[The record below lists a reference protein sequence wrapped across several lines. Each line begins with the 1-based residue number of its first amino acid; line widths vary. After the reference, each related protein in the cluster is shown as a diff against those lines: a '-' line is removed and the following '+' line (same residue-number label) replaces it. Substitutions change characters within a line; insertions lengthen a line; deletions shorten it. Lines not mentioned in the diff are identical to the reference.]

1 MKMISFAAI
10 LMTGAALMA
19 CGDAAPTADKA
30 PAAATT
36 SAAPAATEA
45 QQSDAISALY
55 KDGINDA
62 NRGDKTGMVR
72 VHGTINQPSGGE
84 VTLYE
89 SEGRNTIEVAKTR
102 LSNRA
107 FDFGEIEVS
116 RGFYKISLNGET
128 NATDIILNPD
138 EPDVELTFNSSRLSA
153 NKSAGNSTENTGWFA
168 YQSMENTNNSE
179 VRKLRSSI
187 KDAGAFRARIE
198 EQIKQKQAELVD
210 QQHALM
216 DQYPGTYLAKYL
228 GWKNPKY
235 PNNQGRFFEDI
246 DPLDNSA
253 VRSLAISDRVQNM
266 MRTFSGG
273 TDSGFLACI
282 DIVKAHFEPNPVALE
297 SVLYTMLDGFYN
309 TGKETICQYILDNY
323 IFDEDCGA
331 DLRDAIRLRAQG
343 IIKLQLGK
351 TPPNFQIDKWD
362 GGTLDLYE
370 TCAQNEYTLLMF
382 WASWCHKCE
391 QEIPNLGPVYAKYGY
406 KGFEIVG
413 VSLDQVRNT
422 WEKAINDNGMT
433 WPNVSQLQAWN
444 SPVVSEYKVTAT
456 PTYFL
461 LDKEGKI
468 VLKPKR
474 YFQVDK
480 FLSENL
486 K

>member
-1 MKMISFAAI
+1 MKMISFATI

-19 CGDAAPTADKA
+19 CGDAAPTAEKA

-253 VRSLAISDRVQNM
+253 VRSLAISDRVQ
-266 MRTFSGG
+266 T
-273 TDSGFLACI
+273 
-282 DIVKAHFEPNPVALE
+282 
-297 SVLYTMLDGFYN
+297 
-309 TGKETICQYILDNY
+309 
-323 IFDEDCGA
+323 
-331 DLRDAIRLRAQG
+331 
-343 IIKLQLGK
+343 
-351 TPPNFQIDKWD
+351 
-362 GGTLDLYE
+362 
-370 TCAQNEYTLLMF
+370 
-382 WASWCHKCE
+382 
-391 QEIPNLGPVYAKYGY
+391 
-406 KGFEIVG
+406 
-413 VSLDQVRNT
+413 
-422 WEKAINDNGMT
+422 
-433 WPNVSQLQAWN
+433 
-444 SPVVSEYKVTAT
+444 
-456 PTYFL
+456 
-461 LDKEGKI
+461 
-468 VLKPKR
+468 
-474 YFQVDK
+474 
-480 FLSENL
+480 
-486 K
+486 